1 MCLFNFFHIVVSQV
15 NNVECNLSVIWSS
28 TRWRLLARAVYKN
41 PDFLFF
47 DEATSALDA
56 ENEKKIVDNLNTFLK
71 GKTVIVI
78 AHRLSI
84 VQDADQIIVLN
95 QGEIVEYGSHLDLSY
110 DKGYYYNLIK
120 NQLELGI

>member
-1 MCLFNFFHIVVSQV
+1 
-15 NNVECNLSVIWSS
+15 LSVIWSS

-78 AHRLSI
+78 AHRLST

-95 QGEIVEYGSHLDLSY
+95 QGEIVEYVSHLDLSY